1 MVDYLNLAR
10 RVARR
15 QDEFLCAVQQVMN
28 QGWFILGKQLQA
40 FEEEYA
46 RYIGTNHCVGV
57 GNGLDALTLIYRAY
71 IELGRMAPGDEVI
84 VPANTYI
91 ASILAIAE
99 NGLIPV
105 LADAD
110 PVTMMMDDRSMESLL
125 SPKTKS
131 VLAVHLYGRCAFT
144 EGLEH
149 FCKQHHL
156 QLVEDN
162 AQAQGCLYGSIRTG
176 ALGNAAGH
184 SFYPTKNLGAMGD
197 AGAVTTN
204 DDQLAEMIRTLRNY
218 GSRKKYV
225 FEHKG
230 RNSRMDEMQA
240 AVLRVGLRYLDEDND
255 RRREVAA
262 AYDRGICNQ
271 AIVKPAP
278 TPMEGHVWHIYPI
291 LCEKRDELKDFLYG
305 YGVEAQV
312 HYPIPP
318 HWQNCCNNWKY
329 GHLGVTERIHQT
341 ELSLPMGP
349 ELTDKDVKTVVE
361 AINSFKA

>member
-15 QDEFLCAVQQVMN
+15 QDEYLCAVQQVMK

-71 IELGRMAPGDEVI
+71 IELGRMTPGDEVI

-110 PVTMMMDDRSMESLL
+110 PVTLMMDERSMESLL

-131 VLAVHLYGRCAFT
+131 VMVVHLYGRCAYT
-144 EGLEH
+144 ERLEH
-149 FCKQHHL
+149 FCKQHQL
-156 QLVEDN
+156 LLVEDN
-162 AQAQGCLYGSIRTG
+162 AQAQGCLYGNTRTG
-176 ALGNAAGH
+176 ALGDAAGH

-204 DDQLAEMIRTLRNY
+204 DDQLAEMVRTLRNY
-218 GSRKKYV
+218 GSKKKYV
-225 FEHKG
+225 FEHQG

-240 AVLRVGLRYLDEDND
+240 AVLRVGLRHLDEDNN
-255 RRREVAA
+255 RRREVAK
-262 AYDRGICNQ
+262 AYGKGICHQ
-271 AIVKPAP
+271 AVVKPAP
-278 TPMEGHVWHIYPI
+278 TPWEGHVWHIYPI
-291 LCEKRDELKDFLYG
+291 LCEKRDELREFLYKK
-305 YGVEAQV
+305 GVEAQV

-318 HWQNCCNNWKY
+318 HWQKCCNNWKY
-329 GHLGVTERIHQT
+329 GLLDVAERIHQT

-349 ELTDKDVKTVVE
+349 EMTDEDVRKVVE
-361 AINSFKA
+361 AVNSFKA